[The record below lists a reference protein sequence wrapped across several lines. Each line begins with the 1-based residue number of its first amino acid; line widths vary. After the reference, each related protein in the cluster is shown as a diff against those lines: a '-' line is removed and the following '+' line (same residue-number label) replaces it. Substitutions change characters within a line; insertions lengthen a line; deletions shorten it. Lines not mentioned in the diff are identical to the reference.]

1 MNTSTARELPQFHDQ
16 LATIKSL
23 LRLSMSSLAE
33 CSGVSRQAMSKYA
46 TGKGTPPWPAV
57 QRMAETLHLDG
68 NWLLFGEGLML
79 RQPEAPVPDSS
90 MPVLA
95 RAKHLLLLQG
105 GQGRVAEVAHEYSTS
120 EEEMLEGMAEYSRLE
135 SLANYVDR
143 VSATM
148 ARHGAD
154 QQTILDTILPLI
166 RSAGD

>member
-1 MNTSTARELPQFHDQ
+1 MNTSTARELPQFHEQ
-16 LATIKSL
+16 LDTIKSL
-23 LRLSMSSLAE
+23 LRLSMKSLAE

-68 NWLLFGEGLML
+68 NWLLFGEGMMM
-79 RQPEAPVPDSS
+79 RQSAPVPDSS

-95 RAKHLLLLQG
+95 RAKHLLLLPG
-105 GQGRVAEVAHEYSTS
+105 GQGRVAEAADEYGASD
-120 EEEMLEGMAEYSRLE
+120 EELMMGMAEYSRLE
-135 SLANYVDR
+135 ALANYVDR

-148 ARHGAD
+148 AKHGAD
-154 QQTILDTILPLI
+154 QQTILETILPII